1 MRDAQGI
8 DKSLGEKI
16 SWDQF
21 PDSILKSSYHTK
33 SNVIVHGSNKIS
45 IFFFYQA
52 FIYKNQIY
60 PALVCI
66 LKEMAFSWY
75 DINPLWCINM
85 GEQ

>member
-1 MRDAQGI
+1 MALI
-8 DKSLGEKI
+8 KSR
-16 SWDQF
+16 
-21 PDSILKSSYHTK
+21 
-33 SNVIVHGSNKIS
+33 
-45 IFFFYQA
+45 FFYQA

-66 LKEMAFSWY
+66 LKEIGFSQY